1 MPAQVEIRGKAAA
14 GAVVVE
20 AAMQGETMER
30 QTAAG
35 FRGCWRSS
43 PRRPPLLVKIQGSS
57 PVCPQTNRISVT
69 DGYGFRAEVTAADS
83 ALIREVEQR
92 TSETGKL
99 WAAVEAIKGPRWYK
113 RVPLP
118 SLCGSVF
125 GPRPGPGSE
134 PAPRPDDG
142 TSATRSPEAT
152 VAGIEV
158 VGAAAAGG
166 GGGGGGGGGELS
178 STPKAGL
185 KLKFKAATVCFRHN
199 SMVKKMVRKGVPARL
214 RPEVWKTCSGAMR
227 KKASMPPDYYQSL
240 LREMEGRET
249 AATRQIDNDLRRTF
263 PGHPWLD
270 TEAALRSLRRILV
283 AYSWRETSV
292 GYCQGMNYVAA
303 YLLVVL
309 RSEEDAFWV
318 LTVLLEELLL
328 TDCYSENL
336 LGCHVEQRV
345 LKDLLWKKLPKLST
359 HLKLIGFD
367 VGLVT
372 TEWFLC
378 LFAKS
383 FPTEMAMRLWDVLFN
398 EGAKVLFRVALAI
411 FKLNEPQIMKLMNVG
426 DVVSLLQE
434 FTSRAFDADALLK
447 VAFDQI
453 GSLPM
458 SSIRRKRRYQ
468 QPAVITELKERLER
482 CRVHPLNAIAS
493 CASGSRGRR
502 RGEGPTSSPHPV
514 PFRVCSVCVF
524 ASVGGGKRGKARFE
538 LSRVM
543 EQGTRLRITMRRGG
557 EGGKKKRKRDC
568 TWSSEEEEE
577 VRRRFWRTRM
587 LGGEEKGLFSRE
599 SRQGESDVAIDTWHA
614 LPVATW
620 HASTAATWHASSA
633 ATWRARD
640 MEDVHECG
648 GSCTTVFSRT

>member
-1 MPAQVEIRGKAAA
+1 MPAQVEIRGGTAVA

-20 AAMQGETMER
+20 AAMEGETMER
-30 QTAAG
+30 QIAG
-35 FRGCWRSS
+35 LRGCWRGS
-43 PRRPPLLVKIQGSS
+43 PRRPPLSVKIQGSS
-57 PVCPQTNRISVT
+57 PVCSQTNRISVT
-69 DGYGFRAEVTAADS
+69 DGYGFRAEVTAADA

-99 WAAVEAIKGPRWYK
+99 WDAIEAIQGPHWYK
-113 RVPLP
+113 SAASRL
-118 SLCGSVF
+118 LCGSVF
-125 GPRPGPGSE
+125 RPRPGPGSE
-134 PAPRPDDG
+134 PGPLPDDG
-142 TSATRSPEAT
+142 TSVTRSAEVT
-152 VAGIEV
+152 VPGT
-158 VGAAAAGG
+158 GG
-166 GGGGGGGGGELS
+166 GGERGGGRGGRGGGGRGGGGGELS
-178 STPKAGL
+178 STRKAGL
-185 KLKFKAATVCFRHN
+185 KLKFKAAAVCFRHN
-199 SMVKKMVRKGVPARL
+199 TRVKKMVRKGVPARL

-468 QPAVITELKERLER
+468 QPAVITELEERLEK

-493 CASGSRGRR
+493 CPTGSRESR

-514 PFRVCSVCVF
+514 PFRFSFILTIFVAVHAFRRSSFTAVVF
-524 ASVGGGKRGKARFE
+524 TIIIRSLPQQFVVDWDV
-538 LSRVM
+538 RVNN
-543 EQGTRLRITMRRGG
+543 
-557 EGGKKKRKRDC
+557 
-568 TWSSEEEEE
+568 
-577 VRRRFWRTRM
+577 
-587 LGGEEKGLFSRE
+587 
-599 SRQGESDVAIDTWHA
+599 DV
-614 LPVATW
+614 V
-620 HASTAATWHASSA
+620 
-633 ATWRARD
+633 
-640 MEDVHECG
+640 
-648 GSCTTVFSRT
+648 